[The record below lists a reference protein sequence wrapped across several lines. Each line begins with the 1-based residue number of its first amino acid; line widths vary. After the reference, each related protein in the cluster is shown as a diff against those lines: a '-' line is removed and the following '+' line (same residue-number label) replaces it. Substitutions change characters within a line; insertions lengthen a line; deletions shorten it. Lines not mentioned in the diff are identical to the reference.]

1 MNKILCA
8 IALGLSILSPVTAQQ
23 NKQTKPPVYIIKPAL
38 GEKLVTPES
47 AIKAVVSFAKIND
60 YTIDKEIVDE
70 PGKLVYITGTSP
82 EILLLKVCKI
92 FEIEVNKVTYEDD
105 SVLFQFKKLKKSKW
119 NTF

>member
-8 IALGLSILSPVTAQQ
+8 VAVGLSVLMPVKAEE
-23 NKQTKPPVYIIKPAL
+23 NKQSKPPVYVIKPAA

-47 AIKAVVSFAKIND
+47 AIKAVVSFAKIYD

-70 PGKLVYITGTSP
+70 PGKVLYITGSSP

-92 FEIEVNKVTYEDD
+92 FEIEVSKVTYEDD
-105 SVLFQFKKLKKSKW
+105 SILYQFKKLKKNK
-119 NTF
+119 